1 MTERDPLAQIRSQT
15 AAVIPAYQDEKH
27 IGDIVRRTRER
38 LDYVLV
44 VDDGSSDQTAQ
55 RAREA
60 GAEVIVHNQNRGKG
74 EAIKTGLGYW
84 FATAN
89 PSRRTASGLDREVM
103 WVSLLD
109 SDGQHLPEE
118 IDRFLAAA
126 ACATQP
132 TFLIGNRM
140 NNLAGMPFIRRVVNR
155 YMSSQISRL
164 CGQEIPDTQ
173 CGFRMVDRQLV
184 PELLSGGNR
193 FEYETEVLIIASR
206 RGYKIESVPI
216 TTVYSDQVSKIHPM
230 RDALRFLKLM
240 WRYRKTRTPMMRT
253 SNTGPICIAILWWLG
268 ITASG
273 EQKTI
278 SQAGVSLT
286 YDTAAFSKVEIVEL
300 QKQPLPHP
308 RDQLNVHPANLLFLF
323 SVGSEHVGAI
333 KLFPLGDKSV
343 QDLDAAYPELSER
356 AETLVQLLHDRPAL
370 PQRHPSGRPKEI
382 PTIQNQMA
390 GSIS

>member
-1 MTERDPLAQIRSQT
+1 MIANPMTERDPLAQIRSQT

-44 VDDGSSDQTAQ
+44 VDDGSTDQTAQ

-74 EAIKTGLGYW
+74 EAIKTGLGHW
-84 FATAN
+84 L
-89 PSRRTASGLDREVM
+89 GREVT

-126 ACATQP
+126 ARGTQP

-140 NNLAGMPFIRRVVNR
+140 NDLTGMPFIRRVVNR

-164 CGQEIPDTQ
+164 CGQNIPDTQ
-173 CGFRMVDRQLV
+173 CGFRMVGRHLV

-206 RGYKIESVPI
+206 KGYRIESIPI

-240 WRYRKTRTPMMRT
+240 WGYRK
-253 SNTGPICIAILWWLG
+253 
-268 ITASG
+268 
-273 EQKTI
+273 
-278 SQAGVSLT
+278 
-286 YDTAAFSKVEIVEL
+286 AA
-300 QKQPLPHP
+300 
-308 RDQLNVHPANLLFLF
+308 
-323 SVGSEHVGAI
+323 
-333 KLFPLGDKSV
+333 
-343 QDLDAAYPELSER
+343 
-356 AETLVQLLHDRPAL
+356 
-370 PQRHPSGRPKEI
+370 
-382 PTIQNQMA
+382 
-390 GSIS
+390 

>member
-1 MTERDPLAQIRSQT
+1 MTKTERDPLAQIRSQT

-38 LDYVLV
+38 LEHVLV

-74 EAIKTGLGYW
+74 EAIKTGLAHW
-84 FATAN
+84 LAAASS
-89 PSRRTASGLDREVM
+89 SRGGLDREVT

-126 ACATQP
+126 VSASQP

-140 NNLAGMPFIRRVVNR
+140 NNLAGMPFIRRLVNR
-155 YMSSQISRL
+155 YMSKRISRL

-173 CGFRMVDRQLV
+173 CGFRMIDRQLV

-206 RGYKIESVPI
+206 KGYRIDSVPI

-240 WRYRKTRTPMMRT
+240 WRYRKR
-253 SNTGPICIAILWWLG
+253 S
-268 ITASG
+268 
-273 EQKTI
+273 
-278 SQAGVSLT
+278 
-286 YDTAAFSKVEIVEL
+286 
-300 QKQPLPHP
+300 
-308 RDQLNVHPANLLFLF
+308 
-323 SVGSEHVGAI
+323 
-333 KLFPLGDKSV
+333 
-343 QDLDAAYPELSER
+343 
-356 AETLVQLLHDRPAL
+356 
-370 PQRHPSGRPKEI
+370 
-382 PTIQNQMA
+382 
-390 GSIS
+390 

>member
-1 MTERDPLAQIRSQT
+1 MTKRDPLAQIRSQT

-27 IGDIVRRTRER
+27 IGDIVRRTRQR
-38 LDYVLV
+38 LDCVLV

-60 GAEVIVHNQNRGKG
+60 GAEVIIHNQNRGKG
-74 EAIKTGLGYW
+74 EAIKTGLGHW
-84 FATAN
+84 L
-89 PSRRTASGLDREVM
+89 GREVT

-140 NNLAGMPFIRRVVNR
+140 NDLTGMPFIRRVVNR

-164 CGQEIPDTQ
+164 CGQGIPDTQ

-240 WRYRKTRTPMMRT
+240 WRYRT
-253 SNTGPICIAILWWLG
+253 LG
-268 ITASG
+268 RIDSVTAYV
-273 EQKTI
+273 K
-278 SQAGVSLT
+278 
-286 YDTAAFSKVEIVEL
+286 SK
-300 QKQPLPHP
+300 
-308 RDQLNVHPANLLFLF
+308 D
-323 SVGSEHVGAI
+323 
-333 KLFPLGDKSV
+333 
-343 QDLDAAYPELSER
+343 
-356 AETLVQLLHDRPAL
+356 
-370 PQRHPSGRPKEI
+370 
-382 PTIQNQMA
+382 
-390 GSIS
+390 